1 MRKNAIK
8 LGRALIPTVKIS
20 DNDNFKGKTSLPYE
34 EHLERRQD
42 MCNRITYSM
51 RTDWSYFMVFIKNTS
66 RNPVELFPVR
76 IDASGNQRKQKSIT
90 VKANEWTVVPLILDQ
105 PDATEHSMH
114 ILDANGFMMLDLRFR
129 GVPTRHE
136 FRKAQQYLDT
146 FSDDEYFSAEE
157 GRLPERE
164 PTPVSAPAIVPIR
177 SYRARVNRNN
187 KYDPSFMLGET
198 RAQFDRMHA
207 LLG

>member
-1 MRKNAIK
+1 MRKKAIK
-8 LGRALIPTVKIS
+8 LGRELIPTVKIS
-20 DNDNFKGKTSLPYE
+20 DNDNFKGKVSLPYE

-42 MCNRITYSM
+42 MCNRITYSI

-76 IDASGNQRKQKSIT
+76 IDASGNKRKQESIT
-90 VKANEWTVVPLILDQ
+90 VKNNEWTVVPLILDQ
-105 PDATEHSMH
+105 PDAAEHSMQ

-129 GVPTRHE
+129 GVPTRE
-136 FRKAQQYLDT
+136 EYRKAQQYIDT

-164 PTPVSAPAIVPIR
+164 PTPVSAPAIVPHR
-177 SYRARVNRNN
+177 SYRAAVHRKNQ
-187 KYDPSFMLGET
+187 YDPTLMLGGT
-198 RAQFDRMHA
+198 RAQFDRMHT

>member
-1 MRKNAIK
+1 MRKKAIK
-8 LGRALIPTVKIS
+8 LGRELMPTVKIS

-42 MCNRITYSM
+42 MCNRITYSI

-105 PDATEHSMH
+105 PDAAEHSMQ

-129 GVPTRHE
+129 GVPTRDE
-136 FRKAQQYLDT
+136 FRKAQQYLDPFT
-146 FSDDEYFSAEE
+146 DDEYFSAEE
-157 GRLPERE
+157 GPPTPRQ
-164 PTPVSAPAIVPIR
+164 PTPVSVPAIVPYR
-177 SYRARVNRNN
+177 SFREELRRKNAFE
-187 KYDPSFMLGET
+187 PHLHHGT